1 MLSKGA
7 PKKYFYPRYEIIK
20 ENTASYKRKR
30 KCADVVIN
38 KRPKKFDLRV
48 VHRSPGN
55 MRNFE
60 YWLYDSYCPLE
71 PWDSYYVVSWLKFTG
86 IPPKDSARSELGDVR
101 DLNCRWSYPWDVHKP
116 FTPFKKHKEASFE
129 VTRRRLLPGGL
140 LFTKIDKFLN
150 EIIITD
156 INPLHR
162 IQASIHRWWGYYQ
175 DLQRVHALCNA
186 ILHVDVDFF
195 DLFFVIFTDVMV
207 DLPMEIAVKL
217 FKVRRV
223 TEKLYKATPVE
234 LENILKVKRL
244 PPELE
249 DILETTN
256 LPEKDPIESLS
267 RDQLAIIV
275 RSIGPRRKSDHFTGI
290 AWEWYDLVDM
300 EDLGP
305 PPSDDSSFGSGPHDS
320 PKDNGQ
326 AEDDQQPM
334 TDADW
339 ETWLNRYRSN
349 LQEDDTPM
357 DDATP
362 TDNMSTDN
370 TPTDD
375 KPIDDTPMDD
385 ARPWDDLEDYSE
397 GEEV

>member
-7 PKKYFYPRYEIIK
+7 PRKYFYPRYEIVK

-30 KCADVVIN
+30 KCGDVVIS
-38 KRPKKFDLRV
+38 KKPKKFDLRV
-48 VHRSPGN
+48 VRRSPIN
-55 MRNFE
+55 MRKVE
-60 YWLYDSYCPLE
+60 YSLHDRYCPLE
-71 PWDSYYVVSWLKFTG
+71 PFDSYYIVSSCKFTA
-86 IPPKDSARSELGDVR
+86 IPLKYSSRSDSEDVR

-129 VTRRRLLPGGL
+129 VTRRRVLPGGL

-156 INPLHR
+156 FNPSHR
-162 IQASIHRWWGYYQ
+162 TQASIHRWWGYFQ

-186 ILHVDVDFF
+186 ILHVDIDSF
-195 DLFFVIFTDVMV
+195 DLFFVIFTDVIA
-207 DLPMEIAVKL
+207 DLPTEIAVKL

-223 TEKLYKATPVE
+223 AEKLYKATSVE
-234 LENILKVKRL
+234 LENILKAKRL

-249 DILETTN
+249 DVLETTN
-256 LPEKDPIESLS
+256 FPEEDPIESLS
-267 RDQLAIIV
+267 RDQLAMIE
-275 RSIGPRRKSDHFTGI
+275 RSTGPKRKSDYHSDV

-305 PPSDDSSFGSGPHDS
+305 PPSDDSSFGSGPRDS
-320 PKDNGQ
+320 PKDDGQ
-326 AEDDQQPM
+326 AENDEPM
-334 TDADW
+334 SDADRN
-339 ETWLNRYRSN
+339 TWVNRIRN
-349 LQEDDTPM
+349 KLQEDDTSMDNDTPM
-357 DDATP
+357 DDAP
-362 TDNMSTDN
+362 TNN

-375 KPIDDTPMDD
+375 KPIHDTPMDD